1 MKIMKIEK
9 LKISKSVSQ
18 TLGIKEINLE
28 RLGSVVALIGRNG
41 SGKSRILKLIEGK
54 FIAYVNI
61 NNILNDS
68 ITGLPKAIFDRV
80 QNYLSHSIYKE
91 ISTSYLKKIEA
102 ERDFQH
108 DSTNQTLRDLV
119 SKTNSEYAQHQNNS
133 PQYRQE
139 FQNTTQIVDNLNL
152 SIQQIARKY
161 FRKINYSEIHQLQA
175 AIETGARVQGDN
187 SVTFETLI
195 ESVTEQNNYNEL
207 QTIYGSALT
216 YLSKLPH
223 QLVYDYNEARDN
235 ENQNFEDSVSF
246 KRFQSLKKF
255 VQDFLNK
262 DLKWEREKVSQ
273 DLSINGLT
281 ATIRGIWKLDN
292 RLFNYNDLSDGEKTL
307 FAYSLLFF
315 LLDQNPKIHIK
326 ESIIIIDEPE
336 LHLHPESQ
344 ILLIRGIRR
353 VIEEKGQLW
362 IATHSINILSDLI
375 PEEIFMV
382 KDSEIISPGRMTPI
396 KSFNELMGI
405 DNHIER
411 LHNFIGDISIWEYV
425 NFMTQCS
432 NNPDTISDASPK
444 DPEIEVL
451 KKSLKD
457 HKSGSILLDF
467 GAGRGRVYK
476 GLVGD
481 KLLGSNILYSAL
493 EPNPDNIEELKK
505 LSLNGIYQ
513 TYESLPDSTFDYI
526 LLCNVL
532 HEIPIKEW
540 ALTLNKLKSHL
551 MIMAIY

>member
-1 MKIMKIEK
+1 MKIEK